1 LRGPAAA
8 PVGKAAMARRIVAGS
23 LDRSIDVAATL
34 ELRGY
39 SLPAVPGPRPPLRR
53 SRHDRTFYGAAA
65 LVALGGIAALAAG
78 AGAYDT
84 YPAIVI
90 DTGPGTLAL
99 AAALP
104 LAAMLPFWVGR
115 PRG

>member
-1 LRGPAAA
+1 
-8 PVGKAAMARRIVAGS
+8 MARRIVAGS

-39 SLPAVPGPRPPLRR
+39 SLPAVRGVRPPLKR
-53 SRHDRTFYGAAA
+53 SRHDRLFYALAA
-65 LVALGGIAALAAG
+65 LVAGAGIAAALAGLG
-78 AGAYDT
+78 AWDT
-84 YPAIVI
+84 YPRIAI
-90 DTGPGTLAL
+90 DTAPATLAL

-104 LAAMLPFWVGR
+104 LAAMAPFWIGK